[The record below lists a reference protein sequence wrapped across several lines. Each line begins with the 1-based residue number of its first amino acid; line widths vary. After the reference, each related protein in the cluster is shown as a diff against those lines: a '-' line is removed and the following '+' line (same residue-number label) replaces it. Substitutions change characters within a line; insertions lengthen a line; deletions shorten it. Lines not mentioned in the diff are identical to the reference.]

1 MRKTGLMVGRILAL
15 CLAFILGFSSAF
27 GAIAG
32 GIYFAFAELSVDKIN
47 QWGELFGFSIPVD
60 EFVDQEAEKPA
71 TSLSLQDLIFEIQ
84 ELTTNALTLEQ
95 MIERYGL
102 LLPPDVIAK
111 IPEPVLNEVPFA
123 SLFTPAGIQVVM
135 DSITV
140 ADVMAMIPEELAG
153 TIVSDPLRDAMSDRT
168 LSDVVAMDVGYIFNG
183 VELGYLTGVTYVLD
197 EKGEYQPVWADPENP
212 TLPELIAPL
221 DLGGVLSEATSGGD
235 VLEVIK
241 NSIGDVAVQS
251 ILGVYLA
258 DVVIINNLLGEVT
271 LGELIVLDE
280 SSGKHTID
288 INVAMEGRKVG
299 ALLGYTEVEVTD
311 PETSEV
317 AYEWH
322 DGEGKKITGITTK
335 VADIYLTDF
344 MNGTVSFDTILNDLI
359 IADVLGYEKGES
371 LPVFMHDNLEN
382 PLVVDDEI
390 VVWYLEDT
398 PADKIMNAFA
408 DKTLDWISTS
418 VSTLKLADILGY
430 YCYEDEWYV
439 WNVEKVG
446 GSDAIVLTPGT
457 PIMSEIAGT
466 TIDGLG
472 SIENTLKDIKIGTL
486 LGYES
491 ICDENG
497 NHLYWSMSVDEN
509 GNHVEPTGITAA
521 VADLTINGLSNGDL
535 QTTIDGITLADV
547 LGYTKGD
554 DGKWYKG
561 EELITGPM
569 AALAESSVGNI
580 ANDINSIAIGE
591 MLGHTRKS
599 EVDENGETIEYW
611 VDENGEKVTGIMGAF
626 VDLSIDDLK
635 DGDKVQDS
643 IQNIKVADV
652 MGLYEENGVW
662 YNSDGTKA
670 TGVMS
675 ALAGTEVGDL
685 STAMQTI
692 KIGQLLDLYQD
703 EDGVW
708 RNSDGSRASGAI
720 AALANSSVATLNSDI
735 NNVKVGELLNY
746 TYLAADDVNATA
758 GEGWYSYD
766 ENTGAYTKATGVTAA
781 LADSTI
787 NNMNTNLQNL
797 MIGDVAG
804 YTYNTTDSK
813 WYTSDG
819 EEATG
824 ILAEL
829 ADLTVNDLT
838 KDDAITDKIG
848 NVKLGDALGYH
859 AVYAT
864 DGNGNY
870 IFDENG
876 DKVVDH
882 WEDENG
888 EVTGIMGALVDK
900 PIGDMGSAVDDLT
913 LDQILPGERTGLM
926 SIIPGNTSINNI
938 DSVINDSLSDTA
950 LQFYL
955 NNGLIGLDSA
965 TTSSLDEL
973 SAKRNAY
980 TTFVNPDAD
989 TTNMY
994 YNDTYKWTVVEKD
1007 GVNVYKVPTWRTI
1020 ALADSFGYIVSFL
1033 SNSTTQP
1040 QSSVKYKLTNGTENF
1055 AGVKDGKMIASS
1067 DTALDVLFET
1077 VNEGFGTFRIYYYKE
1092 SVIHYLAYSN
1102 GEFSEV
1108 TNKADATIFTVN
1120 PLNSQII
1127 VGTSGVL
1134 GSAYNNKTEF
1144 GVYDNSVNTPTSADA
1159 WIWFKNYNA
1168 N

>member
-32 GIYFAFAELSVDKIN
+32 GIYFAFAELSVDNIN

-221 DLGGVLSEATSGGD
+221 DLGGVLSEASTNDGD
-235 VLEVIK
+235 VLKVIK

-322 DGEGKKITGITTK
+322 DGEGKKITGVTAK

-344 MNGTVSFDTILNDLI
+344 MNGTVSFDTILDDLI

-446 GSDAIVLTPGT
+446 GADAIVLTPGT

-466 TIDGLG
+466 SIDGLG

-580 ANDINSIAIGE
+580 ANDINRIAIGE

-599 EVDENGETIEYW
+599 DVGENGETIEYW

-720 AALANSSVATLNSDI
+720 AALADSSVATLNSDI

-746 TYLAADDVNATA
+746 TYLAADNVNAAA

-766 ENTGAYTKATGVTAA
+766 ENTSAYTKATGVAAA

-838 KDDAITDKIG
+838 KDDDAITDRIG

-876 DKVVDH
+876 DKIVDH

-900 PIGDMGSAVDDLT
+900 PIDDMGSAVDDLT
-913 LDQILPGERTGLM
+913 LDQILPGEKTGLL
-926 SIIPGNTSINNI
+926 SIIPGNTPINGINTA
-938 DSVINDSLSDTA
+938 INDSIMTTP
-950 LQFYL
+950 LQFFIDQGLVTFEGNTMNTLDYL
-955 NNGLIGLDSA
+955 CYQREEDLPDDEKGKYLVWIADIDESKDSYKDKYDQDFKFKVKIMGVE
-965 TTSSLDEL
+965 TEL
-973 SAKRNAY
+973 SCPGRI
-980 TTFVNPDAD
+980 PS
-989 TTNMY
+989 
-994 YNDTYKWTVVEKD
+994 
-1007 GVNVYKVPTWRTI
+1007 WRTQP
-1020 ALADSFGYIVSFL
+1020 LQKSFGYIVEL
-1033 SNSTTQP
+1033 MAP
-1040 QSSVKYKLTNGTENF
+1040 
-1055 AGVKDGKMIASS
+1055 
-1067 DTALDVLFET
+1067 
-1077 VNEGFGTFRIYYYKE
+1077 
-1092 SVIHYLAYSN
+1092 
-1102 GEFSEV
+1102 
-1108 TNKADATIFTVN
+1108 
-1120 PLNSQII
+1120 
-1127 VGTSGVL
+1127 
-1134 GSAYNNKTEF
+1134 
-1144 GVYDNSVNTPTSADA
+1144 
-1159 WIWFKNYNA
+1159 
-1168 N
+1168 